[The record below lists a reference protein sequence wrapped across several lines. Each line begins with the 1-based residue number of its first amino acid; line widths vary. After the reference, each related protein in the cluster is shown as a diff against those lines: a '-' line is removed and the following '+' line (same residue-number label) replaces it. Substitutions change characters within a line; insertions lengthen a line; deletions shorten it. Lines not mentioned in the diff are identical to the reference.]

1 MSSMTESYE
10 RLKRLVE
17 EASED
22 IAKTEGGNKA
32 AGTRVRKTMQE
43 VKQAA
48 QDVRVAVL
56 GARDSG

>member
-10 RLKRLVE
+10 LLRRLVE
-17 EASED
+17 EAADD

-48 QDVRVAVL
+48 QDVRVSVL
-56 GARDSG
+56 SARDG